1 MGWCISLCAD
11 PNSNPDA
18 NPHLAGEQQ
27 SVATPPGREKMGSP
41 TLQTH
46 QYPILLLPWLWFE
59 VADQTLSLA
68 TTPLPLTRLSDNL
81 SRRSTV
87 PSQRPRARTTRLAS
101 TPHSF
106 AFGLLISAERC
117 ELGAVAHSY
126 HLECTTPQMLATL

>member
-59 VADQTLSLA
+59 VADQTLTHWPQPACWGILVCPPSTA
-68 TTPLPLTRLSDNL
+68 PLGVTCCLC
-81 SRRSTV
+81 RRPNTCCAGGSV
-87 PSQRPRARTTRLAS
+87 ARTGYT
-101 TPHSF
+101 
-106 AFGLLISAERC
+106 
-117 ELGAVAHSY
+117 
-126 HLECTTPQMLATL
+126 